1 MIRRAAI
8 AGAAGAVAV
17 AVAMAVAMAMALAA
31 CTTARAEETG
41 FELRIASELSVEQGA
56 NANISVAIVP
66 TAGRTISADGPVRLA
81 ITAPDGIGL
90 PRRRYARKDAADPA
104 ADAPRFDVRVKARE
118 PGDHAVA
125 LDIRF
130 WLCGSR
136 VCRPVAATRTVTV
149 RVPAPVL
156 IDAAP
161 PPPPVDAAPPVDAG
175 RRRTR

>member
-1 MIRRAAI
+1 VTRAVAI
-8 AGAAGAVAV
+8 AA
-17 AVAMAVAMAMALAA
+17 ALAVTA
-31 CTTARAEETG
+31 CTAARADESG
-41 FELRIASELSVEQGA
+41 FELRVATELTIEQGA
-56 NANISVAIVP
+56 SSAISVAIVP
-66 TAGRTISADGPVRLA
+66 AAGRTISPDGPVRLA
-81 ITAPDGIGL
+81 VTAPDALGL

-136 VCRPVAATRTVTV
+136 VCRPITATRTVTV
-149 RVPAPVL
+149 HVPAPAPP

-161 PPPPVDAAPPVDAG
+161 PPPVDAG
-175 RRRTR
+175 VDARPRGGRK

>member
-1 MIRRAAI
+1 VTRAVAI
-8 AGAAGAVAV
+8 AA
-17 AVAMAVAMAMALAA
+17 ALAVTA
-31 CTTARAEETG
+31 CTAARADESG
-41 FELRIASELSVEQGA
+41 FELRVATELTIEQGA
-56 NANISVAIVP
+56 SSAISVAIVP
-66 TAGRTISADGPVRLA
+66 AAGRTVSPDGPVRLA
-81 ITAPDGIGL
+81 VTAPEALGL

-136 VCRPVAATRTVTV
+136 VCRPITATRTVTV
-149 RVPAPVL
+149 HVPAPAPP

-161 PPPPVDAAPPVDAG
+161 PPPVDAG
-175 RRRTR
+175 VDARPRGGRK